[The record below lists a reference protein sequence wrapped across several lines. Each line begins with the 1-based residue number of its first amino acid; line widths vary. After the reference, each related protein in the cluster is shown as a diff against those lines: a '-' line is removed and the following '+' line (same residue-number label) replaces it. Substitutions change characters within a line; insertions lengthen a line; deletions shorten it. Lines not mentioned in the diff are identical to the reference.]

1 MRDTGGA
8 RPIAMVTGASAG
20 IGLETARG
28 LAERGYHVVIVG
40 RNPERTEGAVR
51 EISAAVGTDAIES
64 LRADFSSLEQVR
76 SLAEAFHERHE
87 SLDVLVNNAGLWHQ
101 DRQLSQDGFEDTFAV
116 NHLAPFLLT
125 DLLLPALREPEAA
138 RVVNV
143 SSRLHEKQK
152 RFDFDDVMCER
163 RRFKGLEVYAQSK
176 LANVL
181 FSNELARRLAGTGI
195 TSNSL
200 HPGDVATTITR
211 DNWLLNIGIKI
222 AAPFLKSPSQ
232 GAATSLRVATDPVL
246 AKVTGRYFRDEKHA
260 PAGKAALDQAAAR
273 RLWDLSVDL
282 VGGISDAQT

>member
-1 MRDTGGA
+1 MSEPQNP

-28 LAERGYHVVIVG
+28 LAERGYHVVVVG

-51 EISAAVGTDAIES
+51 EVGRSAGTDAVES

-76 SLAEAFHERHE
+76 GLAAAFLERHE

-101 DRQLSQDGFEDTFAV
+101 DRKLSQDGYEDTFAV

-125 DLLLPALREPEAA
+125 ELLLPALGRPAAA

-143 SSRLHEKQK
+143 SSRLHEKLK

-163 RRFKGLEVYAQSK
+163 RKFKGLEVYAQSK

-181 FSNELARRLAGTGI
+181 FSNELARRLKGTPI

-211 DNWLLNIGIKI
+211 DNWLLNIGIKL
-222 AAPFLKSPSQ
+222 AAPFLKSPSE

-246 AKVTGRYFRDEKHA
+246 ATVTGRYFRDEKHA
-260 PAGKAALDQAAAR
+260 PAGKAALDEAAAK
-273 RLWDLSVDL
+273 RLWDLSADL
-282 VGGISDAQT
+282 VAS